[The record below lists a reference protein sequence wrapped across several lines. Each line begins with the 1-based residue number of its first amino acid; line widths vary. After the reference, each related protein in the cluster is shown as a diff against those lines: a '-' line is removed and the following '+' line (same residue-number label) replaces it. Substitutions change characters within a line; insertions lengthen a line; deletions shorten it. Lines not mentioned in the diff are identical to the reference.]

1 MKRKSMVN
9 TNLLGRFQDEEMSNK
24 KLNYL
29 KGGDADGSQGGT
41 DPWDPP
47 A

>member
-1 MKRKSMVN
+1 MKRKLML
-9 TNLLGRFQDEEMSNK
+9 TANLLGRFKEEELNDR

-29 KGGDADGSQGGT
+29 KGGDADGSQGST